1 MVAWCDDSEE
11 GPGVRYPHHARP
23 EKGGEHP
30 SDGGG
35 VRFSLDCKLRME
47 NQFGI

>member
-1 MVAWCDDSEE
+1 MIRRR
-11 GPGVRYPHHARP
+11 GPGSVTHITLDQKR
-23 EKGGEHP
+23 GGEHP

-35 VRFSLDCKLRME
+35 VRFSLDCELRME